1 VGLTHHD
8 IRVWCE
14 MGARVFKVVVDFPGH
29 TTQQPLKVKVEH
41 GPGVAA
47 SALPALEAELE
58 RRLREALAFKAEVEL
73 VEPDTF
79 EKPGVQKVSLI
90 ERVR

>member
-1 VGLTHHD
+1 VS
-8 IRVWCE
+8 E
-14 MGARVFKVVVDFPGH
+14 
-29 TTQQPLKVKVEH
+29 
-41 GPGVAA
+41 
-47 SALPALEAELE
+47 LPALEAELE